1 VSKLALL
8 LMDFCSHA
16 RVTRTM
22 VAAMLGIQPSHLS
35 EFEHLRR
42 PIPFATMKKL
52 CDLFSCEPS
61 DILGMADEGT
71 NGDILLLDT
80 PPIDETKE
88 AWV

>member
-1 VSKLALL
+1 
-8 LMDFCSHA
+8 MDFCSHA
-16 RVTRTM
+16 RVTRTT

-71 NGDILLLDT
+71 GEDDASSCDILLLDT